1 MEERKDGGRR
11 EEGTTFYALGI
22 VHVLLFLS
30 IVLIFGSFNGCNG
43 GSQVER
49 SEDSKNRNPDLS
61 RVKRV
66 DLQRRI
72 PVEQIRST
80 PARETFHVAVAAMLS
95 AQRTFE
101 SHQALLDYLGE
112 YLQMPITFK
121 QRRTYEE
128 VNVLLERGQLEL
140 AFICTGAYI
149 ALKERAP
156 VEIMGVPVIDG
167 KKTYQSYIIV
177 PADSP
182 IQDIAELREK
192 RFAFTDPLSNTGK
205 LYPTYLLAQIGTT
218 PDAFFASFTYTNSH
232 DNSIQAVAQ
241 RNVDGASVDSLVYDQ
256 LARDTPHL
264 IEQVRIIYK
273 SPPMAIPPVVFGPT
287 VSESLKAKIR
297 TFFFDLHEDARGRQ
311 ILERLQI
318 ERFVAAHDSDY
329 ASLRQMR
336 LLMRN

>member
-1 MEERKDGGRR
+1 MGEW
-11 EEGTTFYALGI
+11 A
-22 VHVLLFLS
+22 
-30 IVLIFGSFNGCNG
+30 N
-43 GSQVER
+43 
-49 SEDSKNRNPDLS
+49 
-61 RVKRV
+61 
-66 DLQRRI
+66 RRI
-72 PVEQIRST
+72 THHASRITHHASRI
-80 PARETFHVAVAAMLS
+80 TFHVAVAAMLS

-205 LYPTYLLAQIGTT
+205 LYTTYLLAQIGTT

-241 RNVDGASVDSLVYDQ
+241 HNVGGASVDSLVYDQ
-256 LARDTPHL
+256 LARDAPHL
-264 IEQVRIIYK
+264 IDWTLDKRGSVNSSK
-273 SPPMAIPPVVFGPT
+273 SDPYAHRVVIHRRVDRLHGFAWRK
-287 VSESLKAKIR
+287 SHIR
-297 TFFFDLHEDARGRQ
+297 APGD
-311 ILERLQI
+311 
-318 ERFVAAHDSDY
+318 
-329 ASLRQMR
+329 
-336 LLMRN
+336 